1 MPPVLAGSRRALMAW
16 LVVVSVAQSAATM
29 GLALLVGRLVSG
41 GVVIST
47 VGLLLGAVAATAA
60 TTYGVRVV
68 AERLGQDYV
77 HELRGRLVASALS
90 AERGPSLGITLA
102 RATNDLTSVR
112 GWVAQGVPPLVAA
125 GPLVVGALL
134 LLGSLDPVV
143 AVAAATPLVVMGT
156 AASVLMPLAFDRAR
170 RLRRIRGRLASRL
183 SDTLQG
189 REGILAAGGEDR
201 ERRRLADDSRKV
213 ADAAVARARTAGALQ
228 AAAAATAAAIA
239 VLVVVAGLGMDLS
252 PGDLA
257 TALTVTAALATP
269 LTETGR
275 IAELR
280 QNHRAARRVLAPLV
294 AVRQGGPAVD
304 AHRVGS
310 GALVEVEGLFTAGAG
325 DRIRLVSS
333 DPDVASRV
341 LRDLASPA
349 PSRRVLVDGWPLG
362 DLPAQQRRALV
373 GLAAAGQP
381 LERGTVSRAVRYRRP
396 DTHAGAATAVLE
408 RVGLTTTVAA
418 LERGE
423 RTELRRGGEPL
434 STADRARLR
443 LARACLGDPPLLLL
457 DRIDTELDDEGR
469 ARLREVVDAHPGVVV
484 STSDLGPLRTPM
496 TRVVAHDAKERVT
509 A

>member
-1 MPPVLAGSRRALMAW
+1 MPPVLAGSRRALVAW

-41 GVVIST
+41 GVVTTT
-47 VGLLLGAVAATAA
+47 VGLLLGAVAATAT

-77 HELRGRLVASALS
+77 HELRGRLVGSALS
-90 AERGPSLGITLA
+90 ARRGPSLGITLA
-102 RATNDLTSVR
+102 RTTNDLTAIR

-125 GPLVVGALL
+125 VPLVVGALAVL
-134 LLGSLDPVV
+134 AWLDPVV
-143 AVAAATPLVVMGT
+143 AVAAATPLVMMGT
-156 AASVLMPLAFDRAR
+156 AASVLMPLAFERAR

-183 SDTLQG
+183 TDTLQG

-201 ERRRLADDSRKV
+201 ERRRLADDSRQV
-213 ADAAVARARTAGALQ
+213 AGAAVARARTAGALQ
-228 AAAAATAAAIA
+228 AAAAATAASIA
-239 VLVVVAGLGMDLS
+239 VLVVVAGLGMDLT
-252 PGDLA
+252 PGQLA

-280 QNHRAARRVLAPLV
+280 QNYRAARRILAPLV
-294 AVRQGGPAVD
+294 AVQPVTRPAPPTRVD
-304 AHRVGS
+304 DS
-310 GALVEVEGLFTAGAG
+310 DALVEVESLLRARAG

-333 DPDVASRV
+333 DPETASRV
-341 LRDLASPA
+341 LRDLASPD
-349 PSRRVLVDGWPLG
+349 PGRRVVVDGWPLAE
-362 DLPAQQRRALV
+362 LPAQRRRELV

-396 DTHAGAATAVLE
+396 DTHAGAATAVLD
-408 RVGLTTTVAA
+408 RVGLSATVAG
-418 LERGE
+418 LDRGE

-434 STADRARLR
+434 SSADRARLR

-457 DRIDTELDDEGR
+457 DRIDGDLDAAGR
-469 ARLREVVDAHPGVVV
+469 ACLRDVVDAHPGVVV
-484 STSDLGPLRTPM
+484 FTSDVPDA
-496 TRVVAHDAKERVT
+496 VATTWRGVAADAVG
-509 A
+509 AP

>member
-1 MPPVLAGSRRALMAW
+1 MPPVLAGSRRGLVAW

-41 GVVIST
+41 GVVAST

-77 HELRGRLVASALS
+77 HELRGRLVGSALS
-90 AERGPSLGITLA
+90 ARRGPSLGITLA
-102 RATNDLTSVR
+102 RTTNDLTAIR

-125 GPLVVGALL
+125 VPLVVGALAVL
-134 LLGSLDPVV
+134 AWLDPVV

-183 SDTLQG
+183 TDTLQG

-213 ADAAVARARTAGALQ
+213 ATAAVARARTAGALQ
-228 AAAAATAAAIA
+228 AAAAATAASIA
-239 VLVVVAGLGMDLS
+239 VLVVVAGLGMDLT
-252 PGDLA
+252 PGQLA

-280 QNHRAARRVLAPLV
+280 QNYRAARRILSPLV
-294 AVRQGGPAVD
+294 ATTAPVPTTA
-304 AHRVGS
+304 AAARVEDDD
-310 GALVEVEGLFTAGAG
+310 ALVEVEGLLRARAG
-325 DRIRLVSS
+325 DRIRLESS
-333 DPDVASRV
+333 DPEVASRV
-341 LRDLASPA
+341 LRDLASPD
-349 PSRRVLVDGWPLG
+349 PTHRVVVDGWPLA
-362 DLPAQQRRALV
+362 DLPAPRRRELV

-396 DTHAGAATAVLE
+396 DTHAGAATAVLD
-408 RVGLTTTVAA
+408 RVGLSATVAT
-418 LERGE
+418 LDRGE

-434 STADRARLR
+434 SSADRARLR

-457 DRIDTELDDEGR
+457 DRMDGDLDAAGR
-469 ARLREVVDAHPGVVV
+469 ACLREVVDAHPGVVV
-484 STSDLGPLRTPM
+484 FTSDVPDA
-496 TRVVAHDAKERVT
+496 VATTWRGVAADAGG
-509 A
+509 AP